1 MNIQSI
7 DPESTKKVFETPFSS
22 QFIFNIEQL
31 NYRLDRLSQIN
42 SSDAINNK
50 EYLMVFDATMVLFRS
65 MFLEKG
71 DKNYTFQNYYRLTG
85 RPEVAN
91 AIDEYLD
98 SRFEN
103 WSEISIR
110 TLLKRIV
117 DKFVCHID
125 SITVEELGLING
137 YMAKLSS
144 PACESNLQNIVR
156 KLNSIIEKERETN
169 SNFDS

>member
-7 DPESTKKVFETPFSS
+7 DPETIKKVFDTPFST

-31 NYRLDRLSQIN
+31 NYRLDRLLQIN
-42 SSDAINNK
+42 PTDANNNK

-65 MFLEKG
+65 LFLEKG

-85 RPEVAN
+85 RPKVAN
-91 AIDEYLD
+91 AIEEYLD
-98 SRFEN
+98 SRFES
-103 WSEISIR
+103 WSELSIR
-110 TLLKRIV
+110 TLLKRIA

-125 SITVEELGLING
+125 GITVEELGLINA

-144 PACESNLQNIVR
+144 PTCDNNLQNIVR
-156 KLNSIIEKERETN
+156 NLNAIIEKERETN
-169 SNFDS
+169 SNF